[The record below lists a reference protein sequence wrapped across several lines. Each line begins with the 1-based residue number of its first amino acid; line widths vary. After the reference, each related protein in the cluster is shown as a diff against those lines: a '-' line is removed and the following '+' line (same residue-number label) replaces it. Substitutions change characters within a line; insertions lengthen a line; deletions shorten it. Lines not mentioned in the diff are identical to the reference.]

1 MSFEDPARAPRGRR
15 RHASAR
21 RGRGMVW
28 LAAAGGIAVLG
39 LGAAALT
46 GGGARGPA
54 ERDGNGGGLP
64 TLIQADPTA
73 SGATPDPDS
82 SPGRT
87 DGPDAAT
94 GRPAAATATASTATP
109 SPSGS
114 APAAPSATPT
124 PSAEPVP
131 DASDA
136 TRSAKPGRGRG
147 NGKGRG

>member
-21 RGRGMVW
+21 RGRGVVW

-39 LGAAALT
+39 LGAVALT

-54 ERDGNGGGLP
+54 ERDADGGGLP

-73 SGATPDPDS
+73 SGTTPEPDS
-82 SPGRT
+82 PPSRT
-87 DGPDAAT
+87 AGPAAT
-94 GRPAAATATASTATP
+94 GRPGATATASSARP

-114 APAAPSATPT
+114 APAAPSASST

>member
-21 RGRGMVW
+21 RGRGVVW

-39 LGAAALT
+39 LGAVALT
-46 GGGARGPA
+46 GGGGARGPA
-54 ERDGNGGGLP
+54 ERDADGGGLP

-73 SGATPDPDS
+73 SGTTPEPDS
-82 SPGRT
+82 PPSRT
-87 DGPDAAT
+87 AGPAAT
-94 GRPAAATATASTATP
+94 GRPGATATASSATP

-114 APAAPSATPT
+114 APAAPSASST

>member
-21 RGRGMVW
+21 RGRGVVW

-54 ERDGNGGGLP
+54 ERDADGGGLP

-73 SGATPDPDS
+73 NGTTPEPDS
-82 SPGRT
+82 PPSRT
-87 DGPDAAT
+87 ATAGPAVT
-94 GRPAAATATASTATP
+94 GRPTATASSATP

-114 APAAPSATPT
+114 APAAPSASST

>member
-21 RGRGMVW
+21 RGRGVVW

-54 ERDGNGGGLP
+54 ERDADGGGLP

-73 SGATPDPDS
+73 SGTTPEPDS
-82 SPGRT
+82 PPSRT
-87 DGPDAAT
+87 AGPAAT
-94 GRPAAATATASTATP
+94 GRPGATATASSARP

-114 APAAPSATPT
+114 APAAPSASST

>member
-21 RGRGMVW
+21 RGRGVVW

-54 ERDGNGGGLP
+54 ERDADGGGLP

-73 SGATPDPDS
+73 SGTTPEPDS
-82 SPGRT
+82 PPSRT
-87 DGPDAAT
+87 VGPAAT
-94 GRPAAATATASTATP
+94 GRPGATATASSARP

-114 APAAPSATPT
+114 APAAPSASST